1 MSRKVIPDYAKDY
14 KNEYLFIRGIDKQFK
29 YFLDNIE
36 KADQGVF
43 QNNRVEIIEKNI
55 NRLEKAIKM
64 GYFKDN
70 SNLEIDGRDFLIQ
83 LYFWSGQ
90 VILVIV
96 MLILLIM
103 NLIEQG
109 LICLQIGIF
118 QVIKILLNVLSYFIV
133 NLNWY
138 LIGISIKLF
147 GLIVIVMSIIYSDSD
162 SNSDSDSDSD

>member
-55 NRLEKAIKM
+55 NRLEKAIKV

-83 LYFWSGQ
+83 LYFWS
-90 VILVIV
+90 
-96 MLILLIM
+96 
-103 NLIEQG
+103 
-109 LICLQIGIF
+109 
-118 QVIKILLNVLSYFIV
+118 S
-133 NLNWY
+133 
-138 LIGISIKLF
+138 
-147 GLIVIVMSIIYSDSD
+147 
-162 SNSDSDSDSD
+162 

>member
-162 SNSDSDSDSD
+162 SNSDSGSDSD

>member
-29 YFLDNIE
+29 YFLDKIE

-83 LYFWSGQ
+83 LYFWS
-90 VILVIV
+90 
-96 MLILLIM
+96 
-103 NLIEQG
+103 
-109 LICLQIGIF
+109 
-118 QVIKILLNVLSYFIV
+118 S
-133 NLNWY
+133 
-138 LIGISIKLF
+138 
-147 GLIVIVMSIIYSDSD
+147 
-162 SNSDSDSDSD
+162 

>member
-83 LYFWSGQ
+83 LYF
-90 VILVIV
+90 
-96 MLILLIM
+96 
-103 NLIEQG
+103 
-109 LICLQIGIF
+109 
-118 QVIKILLNVLSYFIV
+118 
-133 NLNWY
+133 
-138 LIGISIKLF
+138 
-147 GLIVIVMSIIYSDSD
+147 
-162 SNSDSDSDSD
+162 

>member
-43 QNNRVEIIEKNI
+43 QNNRVEIMEKNI

-83 LYFWSGQ
+83 LYFWS
-90 VILVIV
+90 
-96 MLILLIM
+96 
-103 NLIEQG
+103 
-109 LICLQIGIF
+109 
-118 QVIKILLNVLSYFIV
+118 S
-133 NLNWY
+133 
-138 LIGISIKLF
+138 
-147 GLIVIVMSIIYSDSD
+147 
-162 SNSDSDSDSD
+162 

>member
-83 LYFWSGQ
+83 LYFWS
-90 VILVIV
+90 
-96 MLILLIM
+96 
-103 NLIEQG
+103 
-109 LICLQIGIF
+109 
-118 QVIKILLNVLSYFIV
+118 S
-133 NLNWY
+133 
-138 LIGISIKLF
+138 
-147 GLIVIVMSIIYSDSD
+147 
-162 SNSDSDSDSD
+162 